1 MDLIIGGYAQNKT
14 EYAKKEYSDAIL
26 YENLDINR
34 IIINLKEENSAR
46 NIIINNLQLVIKE
59 LLSAGMKSEEV
70 WQEIKNRIL
79 KLEGHGANLILI
91 SDEIGGGIVPMD
103 AFDREWREVT
113 GRILCRLAEQAQKV
127 VRIVMGLPQI
137 IKG

>member
-1 MDLIIGGYAQNKT
+1 MDLIIGGYAQNKV
-14 EYAKKEYSDAIL
+14 EYAKNEYSDAIL
-26 YENLDINR
+26 YENLDTNR
-34 IIINLKEENSAR
+34 IIISLKEENSAK

-59 LLSAGMKSEEV
+59 FLSAGMKPEEV
-70 WQEIKNRIL
+70 WQEIKNRMF
-79 KLEGHGANLILI
+79 KLEEHGANLILI

>member
-1 MDLIIGGYAQNKT
+1 MDLIIGGYAQNKV
-14 EYAKKEYSDAIL
+14 EYAKNEYSDAIL
-26 YENLDINR
+26 YENLDTNR
-34 IIINLKEENSAR
+34 IIISLKEENSAK
-46 NIIINNLQLVIKE
+46 NIIINNLQLVIKDF
-59 LLSAGMKSEEV
+59 LSAGMKPEDV
-70 WQEIKNRIL
+70 WQEIKNRML
-79 KLEGHGANLILI
+79 KLEGYGANLILI

>member
-1 MDLIIGGYAQNKT
+1 MDLIIGGYAQNKV
-14 EYAKKEYSDAIL
+14 EYAKNEYSDAIL
-26 YENLDINR
+26 YENLDTNR
-34 IIINLKEENSAR
+34 IIINLKEENSAK

-59 LLSAGMKSEEV
+59 FLSAGMKSEEV
-70 WQEIKNRIL
+70 WQEIKNHIL
-79 KLEGHGANLILI
+79 KLEEHGTNLILI

>member
-1 MDLIIGGYAQNKT
+1 MDLIIGGYEQNKV

-26 YENLDINR
+26 YEKLDTKR
-34 IIINLKEENSAR
+34 IIINLKEENSAK

-59 LLSAGMKSEEV
+59 FLSAGMKPEEV
-70 WQEIKNRIL
+70 WQEIINRMF
-79 KLEGHGANLILI
+79 KLEEHGANLILI
-91 SDEIGGGIVPMD
+91 SDEIGSGIVPMD
-103 AFDREWREVT
+103 AFDREWREAT

-137 IKG
+137 IKD

>member
-1 MDLIIGGYAQNKT
+1 MDLIIGGYAQNKV
-14 EYAKKEYSDAIL
+14 EYAKNEYSGAFL

-34 IIINLKEENSAR
+34 IIINLKQEDSAK
-46 NIIINNLQLVIKE
+46 NIIINNLHLVINE
-59 LLSAGMKSEEV
+59 LLAGGMNSEEV
-70 WQEIKNRIL
+70 WQEIRKRML
-79 KLEGHGANLILI
+79 KLEEHGLNLVLI

-103 AFDREWREVT
+103 GFDREWREVT

>member
-1 MDLIIGGYAQNKT
+1 MDLIIGGYAQNKV
-14 EYAKKEYSDAIL
+14 EYAKNEYSDAIL
-26 YENLDINR
+26 YENLDTNR
-34 IIINLKEENSAR
+34 IIISLKEENSAK

-59 LLSAGMKSEEV
+59 LLSAGMKPEEV
-70 WQEIKNRIL
+70 WQEIKNRML
-79 KLEGHGANLILI
+79 KLEEHGANLILI

-113 GRILCRLAEQAQKV
+113 GRILCRLAEQAHKV

>member
-1 MDLIIGGYAQNKT
+1 MDLIIGGYAQNKV

-26 YENLDINR
+26 YENLDTNR
-34 IIINLKEENSAR
+34 IIINLKEENSAK

-59 LLSAGMKSEEV
+59 LLSAGMKPEEV
-70 WQEIKNRIL
+70 WQEIKNRML
-79 KLEGHGANLILI
+79 KLEEHGANLILI
-91 SDEIGGGIVPMD
+91 SDEIGGGIVPLD

>member
-113 GRILCRLAEQAQKV
+113 WLILCRLAEQAQKV